1 MSNQVPQIAG
11 VLQLAIPVR
20 DIGRATAFYRDSLGL
35 KFLMDAP
42 NMAFFDCGGVRL
54 YLDANEVSQP
64 PSSNQFIYFRST
76 DIVSHASVLKGKDVS
91 MHQEP
96 RVIAKLPHA
105 EVWLMWIRDSEGN
118 LLGIMEERKPLAIS

>member
-1 MSNQVPQIAG
+1 MNDHAPQITA

-20 DIGRATAFYRDSLGL
+20 DIARATAFYRDSLGL

-54 YLDANEVSQP
+54 YLDANEASQQET
-64 PSSNQFIYFRST
+64 SNQFVYFRST
-76 DIVSHASVLKGKDVS
+76 DILSHATALKAKDIFV
-91 MHQEP
+91 HQEP
-96 RVIAKLPHA
+96 RVIARLPHA

-118 LLGIMEERKPLAIS
+118 LLGIMEERKPAAAS